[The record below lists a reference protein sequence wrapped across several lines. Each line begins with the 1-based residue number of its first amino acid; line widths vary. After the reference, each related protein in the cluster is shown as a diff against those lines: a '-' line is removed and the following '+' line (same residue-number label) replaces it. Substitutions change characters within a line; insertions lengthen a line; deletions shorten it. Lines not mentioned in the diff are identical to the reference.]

1 MSSKLVREALFD
13 MQMKHEEIKKKD
25 TAVFFFFFEE
35 CSGRCKKNLRMAFHL
50 FLLLNQQH
58 DYIIHGLP
66 QSVQE

>member
-1 MSSKLVREALFD
+1 
-13 MQMKHEEIKKKD
+13 MQMKKHEEIKKKD
-25 TAVFFFFFEE
+25 TADFFFFEE
-35 CSGRCKKNLRMAFHL
+35 CSSRCKKNLRMAFHL